1 MAESPQIK
9 LGRSGRSPV
18 YLDIAKLLVT
28 RMLVQA
34 NSGGGKSYAVRVLA
48 EQAMHHVQTIVLDP
62 DGEFASLRE
71 LHDVLL
77 VGDDGDLPADPRGAS
92 LLAQRL
98 FEKRCSAVVDL
109 YELDPEDRELFV
121 RDFLTF
127 LMKIPREKSHPML
140 VILDEAQDFCP
151 ERNMGTSIA
160 TKAVISL
167 MARGRKRGIALCLAS
182 QRMSELNKSA
192 SSTAN
197 NYLLGRT
204 TQDTDR
210 KRVAQ
215 DLGLEKTDRDGL
227 RNLDEG
233 QFWAVGPAFS
243 HKDCRKIRV
252 ARAETTHPEP
262 GTAMPPPPP
271 ASRRIRTLIGRE
283 FSDLPKRA
291 QEEAKTL
298 AEAHAAV
305 GRLEKDNAGLRRKL
319 KKGDPEQVAAL
330 QRKLRFAEAELDKLA
345 AETARAVTDL
355 ERARERLTGIKPS
368 AHDAPP
374 PTRGAR
380 VRSERM
386 PAPAPPSGPPSNG
399 RPRVSPTDQGSLKR
413 SGGRHRILVVLAQFY
428 PEACTDRKIGLLA
441 DLSVGGGTFST
452 YIGRL
457 RREGLIAFER
467 RTSITITQDGLDFL
481 GDSWSPLPTGDALR
495 DHWLHKFTGGK
506 RRILEA
512 LFDTYPSA
520 LDREELA
527 LQSELTA
534 NAGTFSTYLGKLNTL
549 DLTEGRNPIR
559 ASPLLFGDA

>member
-1 MAESPQIK
+1 MTERPRIK
-9 LGRSGRSPV
+9 LGRSGKCPV
-18 YLDIAKLLVT
+18 YIDLAKLLVT

-48 EQAMHHVQTIVLDP
+48 EQAMYHVQTIVLDP
-62 DGEFASLRE
+62 DGELASLRE

-77 VGDDGDLPADPRGAS
+77 VGDDGDVSADVRGAS

-98 FEKRCSAVVDL
+98 FEKRCSAVIDL

-121 RDFLTF
+121 RDFFTF
-127 LMKIPREKSHPML
+127 LLRIPRAKSHPML
-140 VILDEAQDFCP
+140 IILDEAQDFCP
-151 ERNMGTSIA
+151 ERTKGQSLA
-160 TKAVISL
+160 TNAVISL
-167 MARGRKRGIALCLAS
+167 MSRGRKRGICLCLAL

-192 SSTAN
+192 SSAAN

-215 DLGLEKTDRDGL
+215 DLGLERSDRNGL

-252 ARAETTHPEP
+252 SEAQTTHPEP
-262 GTAMPPPPP
+262 GTTMPPPPP
-271 ASRRIRTLIGRE
+271 ASKRIRALIGRE
-283 FSDLPKRA
+283 FADLPARA
-291 QEEAKTL
+291 SEEATTL
-298 AEAHAAV
+298 AEAQAAV
-305 GRLEKDNAGLRRKL
+305 GRLEKDNVVLRRKL
-319 KKGDPEQVAAL
+319 EKGDPEQVAAL

-345 AETARAVTDL
+345 AETALAVTDL
-355 ERARERLTGIKPS
+355 ERARERLTGIKPRTP
-368 AHDAPP
+368 DASPSTGHP
-374 PTRGAR
+374 R
-380 VRSERM
+380 VRSERTT
-386 PAPAPPSGPPSNG
+386 APSPPSGPPSNG
-399 RPRVSPTDQGSLKR
+399 RARGSSPDHGNQKR
-413 SGGRHRILVVLAQFY
+413 SGGRHRILVVLAQFH
-428 PEACTDRKIGLLA
+428 PGSCTDRKIGLLA
-441 DLSVGGGTFST
+441 ELAVGGGTFST

-457 RREGLIAFER
+457 RKDGLIAFGSR
-467 RTSITITQDGLDFL
+467 SSITITQDGLDFL
-481 GDSWSPLPTGDALR
+481 GDSWSPLPTGNALR

-527 LQSELTA
+527 LQSDLTA
-534 NAGTFSTYLGKLNTL
+534 NAGTFSTYLGKLHTL

>member
-1 MAESPQIK
+1 MAERPQIQ

-71 LHDVLL
+71 LHDILL
-77 VGDDGDLPADPRGAS
+77 VGDDGDVPADVRGAS

-98 FEKRCSAVVDL
+98 FEKRCSAVIDL
-109 YELDPEDRELFV
+109 YELDPPDRELFV

-127 LMKIPREKSHPML
+127 LLKIPREKSHPML

-151 ERNMGTSIA
+151 ERSMGQSVA

-167 MARGRKRGIALCLAS
+167 MARGRKRGIGLCLAS

-215 DLGLEKTDRDGL
+215 DLGLEKADRDGL

-252 ARAETTHPEP
+252 ATAQTTHPEP
-262 GTAMPPPPP
+262 GTAMPPPPG
-271 ASRRIRTLIGRE
+271 ASRRIRSLIGRE
-283 FSDLPKRA
+283 FSDLPQRA
-291 QEEAKTL
+291 REEATTL
-298 AEAHAAV
+298 AEAQAAV
-305 GRLEKDNAGLRRKL
+305 ARLEKDNGVLRRKL
-319 KKGDPEQVAAL
+319 EKGDPEQMAVM
-330 QRKLRFAEAELDKLA
+330 QRKVRVAEAELDELV
-345 AETARAVTDL
+345 AEAARAVTDI
-355 ERARERLTGIKPS
+355 ERARERLTGIRPRKT
-368 AHDAPP
+368 DAPRP
-374 PTRGAR
+374 SPRAR
-380 VRSERM
+380 TGSRHM
-386 PAPAPPSGPPSNG
+386 PAPPTAPSNG
-399 RPRVSPTDQGSLKR
+399 RTSLPLPGDVPSKR
-413 SGGRHRILVVLAQFY
+413 SGGQHRILVVLAQFH
-428 PEACTDRKIGLLA
+428 PAPCTDRKIGLLA
-441 DLSVGGGTFST
+441 DLAVGGGTFST
-452 YIGRL
+452 YLGRL
-457 RREGLIAFER
+457 RKAGLIAFDGR
-467 RTSITITQDGLDFL
+467 SSITITEEGVDSL
-481 GDSWSPLPTGDALR
+481 GDSWTPLPTGDDLR
-495 DHWLHKFTGGK
+495 DYWLSKFTGGK

-512 LFDTYPSA
+512 LFDTYPTA

-527 LQSELTA
+527 LQAELTA

-549 DLTEGRNPIR
+549 QLTEGRNPIR